1 MITEQ
6 QVLQKI
12 KALCAKP
19 GYIHALAAVVI
30 ESVTFLYDSHV
41 GFRGSDIA
49 DASERDWLNKNEINV
64 LVGYWVQTGRDRAP
78 LSQETISDYAGQTKE
93 LMAQLHDCMKDAIM
107 QRFDLKKIQNE
118 NFNPLMTDEAI
129 REAVFYSAESAYTS
143 QYRDFSAKRYSRDAA
158 WMQSQFGFDIYEVVE
173 LFRLIQSLR
182 TGLISAFMNIK
193 RMEPNSE
200 LSPLTGLLLPL
211 ELIIENSSL
220 DRRKIKRII
229 EKFMLKLS
237 EKNAEFRNLN
247 NANLAAV
254 FPFFELGDG
263 ELVCFQEASLF
274 EALYDNPMYWI
285 GQDDKYKG
293 QGLNNRGLYC
303 EDISHDFLWR
313 LFSEKQIMK
322 NVNIHKKGQ
331 KVGEIDLLVNY
342 GEHLQNPK
350 ALTVRSHLV

>member
-1 MITEQ
+1 MIPEQ

-64 LVGYWVQTGRDRAP
+64 LVGYWVQTDRDRTP
-78 LSQETISDYAGQTKE
+78 LNQETISDYAGQTKK

-158 WMQSQFGFDIYEVVE
+158 WMQAQFGFDIYEAVE

-182 TGLISAFMNIK
+182 TGLISAFLNVK
-193 RMEPNSE
+193 RMESNSE

-211 ELIIENSSL
+211 DLIIENSSF
-220 DRRKIKRII
+220 DGEKVNKIID
-229 EKFMLKLS
+229 KFTLRFS
-237 EKNAEFRNLN
+237 EKNTEFRSLSDT
-247 NANLAAV
+247 NLAAV
-254 FPFFELGDG
+254 FPFFELGNG
-263 ELVCFQEASLF
+263 ALVCFQEVSLF

-293 QGLNNRGLYC
+293 EGLNNRG
-303 EDISHDFLWR
+303 
-313 LFSEKQIMK
+313 
-322 NVNIHKKGQ
+322 G
-331 KVGEIDLLVNY
+331 LLRRYIAPFFRAVI
-342 GEHLQNPK
+342 Q
-350 ALTVRSHLV
+350 